1 MRIVSKK
8 LTTVLMCEY
17 IKNLNDEIQ
26 LLPYKH
32 VRIGNKETTKHNY
45 PKAMKGKISFI
56 Y

>member
-1 MRIVSKK
+1 MRIVSKNN
-8 LTTVLMCEY
+8 TTVLMYEY

-32 VRIGNKETTKHNY
+32 VKIGNKETTKDNY
-45 PKAMKGKISFI
+45 AKAMKGKISFI